1 MSDDRCKLCKFK
13 YNNLPRVHK
22 RQRAAEMLKDYG
34 ITPEDWLRMYKEQD
48 GKCYLCSYEIQMFI
62 GQYSNKNP
70 HAGVVDHCHETGK
83 IRGLLCNSCNLFISR
98 IDTSILK
105 NPLEYINRLQNY
117 LV

>member
-1 MSDDRCKLCKFK
+1 
-13 YNNLPRVHK
+13 
-22 RQRAAEMLKDYG
+22 
-34 ITPEDWLRMYKEQD
+34 
-48 GKCYLCSYEIQMFI
+48 MFI